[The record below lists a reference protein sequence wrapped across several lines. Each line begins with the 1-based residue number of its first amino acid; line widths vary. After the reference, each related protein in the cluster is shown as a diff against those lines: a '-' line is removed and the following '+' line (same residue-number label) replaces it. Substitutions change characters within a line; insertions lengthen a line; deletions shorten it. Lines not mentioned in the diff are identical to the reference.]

1 MARIES
7 RISTWSDEFRANE
20 GHNLRLCETLRERIE
35 EAREGGGERA
45 RERHAEQGK
54 LFVRERIERLADP
67 GTPFLE
73 IAPLAGLG
81 CYDTPTPAAG
91 LVAGVSSV
99 SGRLVMVAAN
109 DATVK
114 GGAYYP
120 LTVKKHLRAQEI
132 AADCN
137 LPCVYLVDSGGA
149 FLPLQAE
156 VFPDRDHFGR
166 IFRNQ
171 AVMSARGV
179 PQLSAV
185 MGMCTAGG
193 AYVPAMS
200 DEAVIVSGTGTI
212 YLGGPP
218 LVKAATGEEVTP
230 EELGGARVH
239 TERSGVA
246 DHFAADDEAAIRV
259 LRDAVGRLSAG
270 PAGSLRDRDPEPP
283 EYPEEE
289 ILGIWP
295 RDRRT
300 RVDIRETLARLLDGS
315 RLDEFKERY
324 GATLVTGFAHLEG
337 IAVGVVASN
346 GVLFS
351 ESGLK
356 GAHFIQICAREG
368 LPLLFVQ
375 DITGFMVGARYER
388 AGIAK
393 DGAKLVHAVATAGVP
408 KVTLIAGGSFGA
420 GNYAMCGR
428 AYDPSF
434 LWSWPSS
441 RISVMGGE
449 QAASVL
455 VQVKREQR
463 ERAGK
468 ALSEAEAGAIAA
480 PVRERY
486 EREGDPFYATARLWD
501 DGILDMR
508 DTRRTLS
515 LSLAAALAARE
526 GNASPRWSR
535 HGIFRM

>member
-1 MARIES
+1 MARLKS
-7 RISTWSDEFRANE
+7 HISTDSDEFRANE
-20 GHNLRLCETLRERIE
+20 AHNRELCETLRERLAE
-35 EAREGGGERA
+35 VREGGGGRA
-45 RERHAEQGK
+45 RTRHAEQGK

-67 GTPFLE
+67 GSPFLE
-73 IAPLAGLG
+73 TGPLAAHD
-81 CYDTPTPAAG
+81 CYDAPTPAAG
-91 LVAGVSSV
+91 LVTGVASV
-99 SGRLVMVAAN
+99 SGRLVMVVAN

-114 GGAYYP
+114 GGTYYP

-132 AADCN
+132 AARCE

-171 AVMSARGV
+171 AVMSARGI
-179 PQLSAV
+179 PQLAAV

-200 DEAVIVSGTGTI
+200 DEAVIVEGTGTI

-218 LVKAATGEEVTP
+218 LVKAATGEEVSP

-246 DHFAADDEAAIRV
+246 DHLAEDDAAAIRI
-259 LRDAVGRLSAG
+259 LREAVGRL
-270 PAGSLRDRDPEPP
+270 PAGNRSPIRDADPEPP
-283 EYPEEE
+283 DYPEDE

-295 RDRRT
+295 RDRRV

-315 RLDEFKERY
+315 RLDEFKARY
-324 GATLVTGFAHLEG
+324 GTTLVTGFGRIEG
-337 IAVGVVASN
+337 ITVGIVASN

-356 GAHFIQICAREG
+356 GAHFVQLCAREG

-375 DITGFMVGARYER
+375 DITGFMVGARYEQG
-388 AGIAK
+388 GIAK
-393 DGAKLVHAVATAGVP
+393 DGAKMVNAVATAEVP
-408 KVTLIAGGSFGA
+408 KITLIAGGSFGA

-428 AYDPSF
+428 AYDPAF
-434 LWSWPSS
+434 VWSWPAS

-455 VQVKREQR
+455 VQVKRDQR
-463 ERAGK
+463 ERAGEE
-468 ALSEAEAGAIAA
+468 LSGAEAEEIAA
-480 PVRERY
+480 PVREKY
-486 EREGDPFYATARLWD
+486 EREGSPYYATARLWD
-501 DGILDMR
+501 DGIVDMR
-508 DTRRTLS
+508 NTRRTLA
-515 LSLAAALAARE
+515 LSLAAAANVPVRSS
-526 GNASPRWSR
+526 G

>member
-1 MARIES
+1 MARLKS
-7 RISTWSDEFRANE
+7 RISTGSHEFRANE
-20 GHNLRLCETLRERIE
+20 AHHRALAGMLAERLAA
-35 EAREGGGERA
+35 ARAGGGGRA
-45 RERHAEQGK
+45 RERHAGQGK
-54 LFVRERIERLADP
+54 LFVRERIAGLADP
-67 GTPFLE
+67 GAPFLE
-73 IAPLAGLG
+73 IAPLAGDG
-81 CYDTPTPAAG
+81 CYADPTPAAG
-91 LVAGVSSV
+91 LVAGITPV
-99 SGRLVMVAAN
+99 SGRLVMVVAN

-114 GGAYYP
+114 GGTYYP

-132 AADCN
+132 AERCE

-171 AVMSARGV
+171 AVMSARGI
-179 PQLSAV
+179 PQLAAV

-200 DEAVIVSGTGTI
+200 DEAVIVAGTGTI

-218 LVKAATGEEVTP
+218 LVKAATGEEVSP

-239 TERSGVA
+239 TEESGVA
-246 DHFAADDEAAIRV
+246 DHFAEDDRAAIRLLRRAV
-259 LRDAVGRLSAG
+259 ARLPAREGRSVRDA
-270 PAGSLRDRDPEPP
+270 DPEPP
-283 EYPEEE
+283 DYPEEE

-295 RDRRT
+295 RDPRV

-324 GATLVTGFAHLEG
+324 GTTLVTGFARIEG
-337 IAVGVVASN
+337 IAVAVVASN

-351 ESGLK
+351 ESALK
-356 GAHFIQICAREG
+356 GAHFVQLAAREG
-368 LPLLFVQ
+368 LPLLFLQ

-388 AGIAK
+388 GGIAK
-393 DGAKLVHAVATAGVP
+393 DGAKLVNAVATAEVP
-408 KVTLIAGGSFGA
+408 KITLIAGGSFGA

-428 AYDPSF
+428 ACDPAF

-455 VQVKREQR
+455 VQVKRDQR
-463 ERAGK
+463 ERAGGS
-468 ALSEAEAGAIAA
+468 LTDAEADAIAA
-480 PVRERY
+480 PVRAKY
-486 EREGDPFYATARLWD
+486 EREGSPFHATARLWD

-508 DTRRTLS
+508 DTRRMLA
-515 LSLAAALAARE
+515 LSLAAALHAPLRL
-526 GNASPRWSR
+526 SR

>member
-7 RISTWSDEFRANE
+7 RISVASEEFRANE
-20 GHNLRLCETLRERIE
+20 AHHRALCETL
-35 EAREGGGERA
+35 GERLAAA
-45 RERHAEQGK
+45 RRGGAGRARHREQGK
-54 LFVRERIERLADP
+54 LFVRERIRRLADP

-73 IAPLAGLG
+73 IAPLAADG
-81 CYDTPTPAAG
+81 CYDGKAPAAG
-91 LVAGVSSV
+91 LVAGVASI
-99 SGRLVMVAAN
+99 SGRLAMVVAN

-114 GGAYYP
+114 GGTYFP

-132 AADCN
+132 AARCR

-171 AVMSARGV
+171 AVMSARGI
-179 PQLSAV
+179 PQLAAV

-218 LVKAATGEEVTP
+218 LVRAATGEVVTP

-246 DHFAADDEAAIRV
+246 DHFAANDEEAIRI
-259 LRDAVGRLSAG
+259 LREAVARRA
-270 PAGSLRDRDPEPP
+270 PAAPASRGSHDRSPEPP
-283 EYPEEE
+283 LYPEEE
-289 ILGIWP
+289 IPGIWP
-295 RDRRT
+295 RDP
-300 RVDIRETLARLLDGS
+300 RVRADIRETLARLLDGS

-324 GATLVTGFAHLEG
+324 GTTLVTGFAHIEG
-337 IAVGVVASN
+337 IGVGVVASN

-351 ESGLK
+351 ESALK

-375 DITGFMVGARYER
+375 DITGFMVGARYEQG
-388 AGIAK
+388 GIAK
-393 DGAKLVHAVATAGVP
+393 DGAKLVNAVATAGVP
-408 KVTLIAGGSFGA
+408 RITLIAGGSFGA

-428 AYDPSF
+428 AYDPAF
-434 LWSWPSS
+434 LWTWPSS

-455 VQVKREQR
+455 AQVKRDQR
-463 ERAGK
+463 ERAGET
-468 ALSEAEAGAIAA
+468 LSDEDEARLKA
-480 PVRERY
+480 PVREKY
-486 EREGDPFYATARLWD
+486 EREGNPYYATARLWD

-508 DTRRTLS
+508 TTRRALA
-515 LSLAAALAARE
+515 LSLAAATSAGSANGAA
-526 GNASPRWSR
+526 GGS

>member
-1 MARIES
+1 MARLQS
-7 RISTWSDEFRANE
+7 RISTASDEFRANE
-20 GHNLRLCETLRERIE
+20 RHNRKLCEDLRERLAA
-35 EAREGGGERA
+35 AREGGGGRA
-45 RERHAEQGK
+45 RARHREQGK
-54 LFVRERIERLADP
+54 LFVRERIERLSDP

-73 IAPLAGLG
+73 IAPLAGLD
-81 CYDTPTPAAG
+81 CYDAPTPAAG
-91 LVAGVSSV
+91 LVAGVASV
-99 SGRLVMVAAN
+99 SGRLVMVVAN

-114 GGAYYP
+114 GGTYYP

-132 AADCN
+132 AARCE

-171 AVMSARGV
+171 AVMSARGI
-179 PQLSAV
+179 PQLAAV

-218 LVKAATGEEVTP
+218 LVKAATGEEVSP

-246 DHFAADDEAAIRV
+246 DHFAADDEAAIRL
-259 LRDAVGRLSAG
+259 LRESAARLAAG
-270 PAGSLRDRDPEPP
+270 PATPLRDRDPEPP
-283 EYPEEE
+283 DYPEEE
-289 ILGIWP
+289 ILGVWP
-295 RDRRT
+295 RDPRV

-315 RLDEFKERY
+315 RLDEFKARY
-324 GATLVTGFAHLEG
+324 GTTLVTGFAHLEG
-337 IAVGVVASN
+337 IPVGVVASN

-351 ESGLK
+351 ESALK
-356 GAHFIQICAREG
+356 GAHFIQLAAREG

-388 AGIAK
+388 GGIAK
-393 DGAKLVHAVATAGVP
+393 DGAKLVNAVATAAVP
-408 KVTLIAGGSFGA
+408 KITLIAGGSFGA

-428 AYDPSF
+428 AYDPAF

-455 VQVKREQR
+455 VQVKRDQQ
-463 ERAGK
+463 ERGGK
-468 ALSEAEAGAIAA
+468 SLSPEEADAIAA
-480 PVRERY
+480 PVREKY
-486 EREGDPFYATARLWD
+486 EREGNPFHATARLWD
-501 DGILDMR
+501 DGILDMA
-508 DTRRTLS
+508 DTRRTLA
-515 LSLAAALAARE
+515 LGLAAA
-526 GNASPRWSR
+526 GNAPVRESR
-535 HGIFRM
+535 HGVFRM